1 MIKNIVFIEPKSPE
15 RHVFSRWKL
24 PRLGMVVLATRLKQA
39 GYEVK
44 VFVEDVAPV
53 DYEAFFSADL
63 VGISTITST
72 APRAY
77 EFARAARR
85 AGIPVVMGGPHVTFL
100 PDEALQSCDYVFRGE
115 ADDAI
120 VDLVRCIESG
130 RGVETFPSLSYRAG
144 DTVVHN
150 PTSPVCPDV
159 DSLPAPDLSLIQG
172 FDRGAKAA
180 KVLPIQTSRGC
191 PFDCTF
197 CSVTKMF
204 GRAYRFRSTENVMS
218 ELRAMR
224 NRYVFFYDD
233 NFTANRERAKE
244 LCRAMIR
251 EDLGLRWSAQI
262 RCDAASDPELLDLM
276 ARAGCYYVYV
286 GFESV
291 SPAVL
296 KHYDKRQS
304 VEQMES
310 AIRELHRR
318 HIRIH
323 GMFIFGG
330 DLDTRETLRE
340 TVRFARSRHIESAQ
354 FMILVPLPGTPVFDE
369 MDREGRLLSHD
380 WSLYDAHHVVFEPK
394 NMSAFELQVEALK
407 AFCRFYSLGTALR
420 RLITA
425 DFFSLGVKLWGRHA
439 ARECRRR
446 LADYVEVTRQWA
458 HETGHRAELQVR
470 QTAEDIKIAAA
481 RFDLDGLRGRR
492 LPIRSGARHHEQA

>member
-1 MIKNIVFIEPKSPE
+1 MIGKIVFIEPKSPE

-24 PRLGMVVLATRLKQA
+24 PRLGTVILATRLKQA
-39 GYEVK
+39 GYDVQ

-53 DYEAFFSADL
+53 DYEVFFSADL

-100 PDEALQSCDYVFRGE
+100 PDEALQYCDYVFRGE
-115 ADDAI
+115 ADDVI
-120 VDLVRCIESG
+120 VDLVRCIGSG
-130 RGVETFPSLSYRAG
+130 HGLETFPSLSYHAG

-150 PTSPVCPDV
+150 SPDQACPDV
-159 DSLPAPDLSLIQG
+159 DSLPVPDLSLVEG
-172 FDRGAKAA
+172 FDLNAKAT
-180 KVLPIQTSRGC
+180 KVVPIQTSRGC

-218 ELRAMR
+218 ELRTMR
-224 NRYVFFYDD
+224 NRWVFFYDD

-251 EDLGLRWSAQI
+251 ENLGLHWSAQI
-262 RCDAASDPELLDLM
+262 RCDAARDSELLDLM
-276 ARAGCYYVYV
+276 ATAGCYYVYI

-291 SPAVL
+291 SPTVL
-296 KHYDKRQS
+296 KGYEKRQS
-304 VEQMES
+304 VEQIEF
-310 AIRELHRR
+310 AIRELHQR

-330 DLDTRETLRE
+330 DLDTSEMFRE
-340 TVRFARSRHIESAQ
+340 TVRFARSHHIESAQ

-369 MDREGRLLSHD
+369 MNRQGRLLSRD

-394 NMSAFELQVEALK
+394 NMTTFELQVETLR
-407 AFCRFYSLGTALR
+407 AFCRFYSLWPALR
-420 RLITA
+420 RLVKA
-425 DFFSLGVKLWGRHA
+425 DFFSLAIKLWGRHA

-446 LADYVEVTRQWA
+446 LTGYVEVTRQWA
-458 HETGHRAELQVR
+458 HATDHRVELRAR
-470 QTAEDIKIAAA
+470 QTAEDIKMAAA
-481 RFDLDGLRGRR
+481 RFHLDGLPGRQQE
-492 LPIRSGARHHEQA
+492 G